1 MKKCIIALVEVG
13 EYYIT
18 RLVTTKA
25 KRCTMKESQQIA
37 RGAGYQVIP
46 ELCYMVPVEHEV
58 HIVVAVEP
66 EREEVK

>member
-1 MKKCIIALVEVG
+1 MKECIIALVEVG

-25 KRCTMKESQQIA
+25 EKCSMKEAQQIA

-46 ELCYMVPVEHEV
+46 ELCYMIPVEHEV
-58 HIVVAVEP
+58 HIVVAVE
-66 EREEVK
+66 EEVK